1 MKQLLLALILPLLAV
16 FPAAADTKAPLIPA
30 PPALAARSWILIDW
44 QSRQPLVVKDADK
57 RVEPASLTKLMTA
70 WLVFDALK
78 QKRIS
83 LDQVMTVSD
92 RGYRAE
98 GSRMFL
104 EPRIPATIEDLMKGM
119 IVQSGNDATI
129 TLAEAVAGSET
140 TFVDLMNKTAQR
152 MGLAGTHFMNST
164 GLPDAQHYTTARDLA
179 TLAANIIRDFPEHF
193 PLYSM
198 REFKY
203 NNITQYNRNRLLL
216 IDPHVDGLKTGFT
229 ESAGYCL
236 IATAKRAPRR
246 LISVVLGTAS
256 DSARAQE
263 SLKLLNYGFQF
274 YETVRLYT
282 KGQTVSALRVYKGA
296 DSEVKAGF
304 MEDFHISAPLG
315 TAARL
320 KATLE
325 SVQPLIAPVEAG
337 NRVGTLKLTLDG
349 KPWGEYPVVA
359 LETVRIANIFGRGLD
374 TLRLMFK

>member
-216 IDPHVDGLKTGFT
+216 IDPHVDGMKTGFT

>member
-164 GLPDAQHYTTARDLA
+164 GLPNAQHYTTARDLA

-216 IDPHVDGLKTGFT
+216 IDPHVDGMKTGFT

>member
-164 GLPDAQHYTTARDLA
+164 GLPNAQHYTTARDLA

>member
-1 MKQLLLALILPLLAV
+1 MKQLLLALILPLLAA

-179 TLAANIIRDFPEHF
+179 MLAANIIRDFPEHF

-236 IATAKRAPRR
+236 IATAKRDPRR
-246 LISVVLGTAS
+246 LVSVVLGTAS

-282 KGQTVSALRVYKGA
+282 KGQSVSALRVYKGA
-296 DSEVKAGF
+296 ESEVKAGF
-304 MEDFHISAPLG
+304 MEDFHISAPIG
-315 TAARL
+315 TASRL

-337 NRVGTLKLTLDG
+337 NRIGTLKLTLDG

>member
-1 MKQLLLALILPLLAV
+1 MKQLLLALILPLLAA

-83 LDQVMTVSD
+83 LDQIMTVSD

-296 DSEVKAGF
+296 ESEVKAGF
-304 MEDFHISAPLG
+304 TEDFHISAPLG

-337 NRVGTLKLTLDG
+337 NRIGTLKLTLDG

>member
-164 GLPDAQHYTTARDLA
+164 GLPNAQHYTTARDLA

-304 MEDFHISAPLG
+304 MEDFHISAPIG

>member
-1 MKQLLLALILPLLAV
+1 MKQILLALILPLLAA

-78 QKRIS
+78 QKRIT
-83 LDQVMTVSD
+83 LDQLMTVSD
-92 RGYRAE
+92 RGYRAV

-164 GLPDAQHYTTARDLA
+164 GLPDAKHYTTARDLA

-203 NNITQYNRNRLLL
+203 NNITQYNRNRLLQV
-216 IDPHVDGLKTGFT
+216 DPHVDGLKTGFT

-236 IATAKRAPRR
+236 ITTAKRGPRR
-246 LISVVLGTAS
+246 LVSVVLGTAS
-256 DSARAQE
+256 DNARAQE

-304 MEDFHISAPLG
+304 LEDFHISAPLG

-320 KATLE
+320 EATLE

>member
-304 MEDFHISAPLG
+304 MEDFHISAPIG

>member
-164 GLPDAQHYTTARDLA
+164 GLPDPQHYTTARDLA
-179 TLAANIIRDFPEHF
+179 MLAANIIRDFPEHF

-246 LISVVLGTAS
+246 LVSVVLGTAS

>member
-1 MKQLLLALILPLLAV
+1 
-16 FPAAADTKAPLIPA
+16 
-30 PPALAARSWILIDW
+30 
-44 QSRQPLVVKDADK
+44 
-57 RVEPASLTKLMTA
+57 
-70 WLVFDALK
+70 
-78 QKRIS
+78 
-83 LDQVMTVSD
+83 
-92 RGYRAE
+92 
-98 GSRMFL
+98 
-104 EPRIPATIEDLMKGM
+104 MKGM

-164 GLPDAQHYTTARDLA
+164 GLPNAQHYTTARDLA

>member
-164 GLPDAQHYTTARDLA
+164 GLPNAQHYTTARDLA

-304 MEDFHISAPLG
+304 MEDFHISAPIG

-337 NRVGTLKLTLDG
+337 NRIGTLKLTLDG

>member
-1 MKQLLLALILPLLAV
+1 MKQLLLALILPLLAA

-282 KGQTVSALRVYKGA
+282 KGQSVSALRVYKGA
-296 DSEVKAGF
+296 ESEVKAGF
-304 MEDFHISAPLG
+304 MEDFHISAPIG
-315 TAARL
+315 TASRL

-337 NRVGTLKLTLDG
+337 NRIGTLKLTLDG

>member
-1 MKQLLLALILPLLAV
+1 MKQLLLALLLPLLAAV
-16 FPAAADTKAPLIPA
+16 PAAAETKAPLIPA
-30 PPALAARSWILIDW
+30 PPALAARAWMLIDW
-44 QSRQPLVVKDADK
+44 QSRQPLVAKDVDK
-57 RVEPASLTKLMTA
+57 RVEPASLTKIMTA

-78 QKRIS
+78 QKRIT
-83 LDQVMTVSD
+83 LDQVATVSD
-92 RGYRAE
+92 RGYRAD

-104 EPRIPATIEDLMKGM
+104 EPRIPATVEDLMKGM

-152 MGLAGTHFMNST
+152 MGLTGTHFMNST
-164 GLPDAQHYTTARDLA
+164 GLPDPQHYTTARDLA
-179 TLAANIIRDFPEHF
+179 TLAANLIRDFPEHF

-198 REFKY
+198 REFTY
-203 NNITQYNRNRLLL
+203 NKITQYNRNRLLVL
-216 IDPHVDGLKTGFT
+216 DPHVDGLKTGFT

-236 IATAKRAPRR
+236 IATALRAPRR
-246 LISVVLGTAS
+246 LVSVVLGTAS
-256 DSARAQE
+256 DTARAQE

-274 YETVRLYT
+274 YETVRLYS
-282 KGQTVSALRVYKGA
+282 KGQVVSALPVYKGA

-304 MEDFHISAPLG
+304 LEDFHISAPLG

-337 NRVGTLKLTLDG
+337 QRVATLKLTLDG
-349 KPWGEYPVVA
+349 KPYGTYPVVA
-359 LETVRIANIFGRGLD
+359 LEPVRIANIFGRGLD

>member
-78 QKRIS
+78 QKRIA
-83 LDQVMTVSD
+83 LDQLMTVSD

-274 YETVRLYT
+274 Y
-282 KGQTVSALRVYKGA
+282 
-296 DSEVKAGF
+296 
-304 MEDFHISAPLG
+304 
-315 TAARL
+315 
-320 KATLE
+320 
-325 SVQPLIAPVEAG
+325 
-337 NRVGTLKLTLDG
+337 
-349 KPWGEYPVVA
+349 
-359 LETVRIANIFGRGLD
+359 
-374 TLRLMFK
+374 